1 MPDTLIPVQTQLS
14 RWPQSVSP
22 MPQRAGERPGLT
34 MGLARANKLTHLS
47 GALGSK
53 QQVDPQILAPP
64 EPLNPWAG
72 VSGASWLMLCKCL
85 HCCWGWGWQD
95 GRGSDPLP
103 PFTCR
108 SVTCC
113 KQHWGVEGKR
123 EKLRSV
129 QVEAVGFLQ
138 MHPVC
143 GPPQVQQE
151 KEPRLAPKAPRCR
164 VRDAPAAGGQLQA
177 GPGGHPAPSL
187 VSG

>member
-1 MPDTLIPVQTQLS
+1 
-14 RWPQSVSP
+14 
-22 MPQRAGERPGLT
+22 
-34 MGLARANKLTHLS
+34 
-47 GALGSK
+47 
-53 QQVDPQILAPP
+53 
-64 EPLNPWAG
+64 
-72 VSGASWLMLCKCL
+72 MLCKCL
-85 HCCWGWGWQD
+85 HCRWGWGWQD

-108 SVTCC
+108 SVTCY